1 MVNFKSPAV
10 AEQDFNVVLKHF
22 WHVTHG
28 IFIWE
33 YLTTF
38 GYEWDVIRGRRPY
51 RWTIWIYSL
60 TRAGTLISV
69 WTSLQLVSGYIGLVA
84 ASVLIVFRIVAI
96 WNKNKLIVGITTAVW
111 LANVGVIIQG
121 IVRIRSKWDPLLQSC
136 VVPNTEDNKPNIVL
150 TFISDVIL
158 LVIVLVGLLILRHE
172 SGIVFPLGR
181 LLWNQGII
189 WLAIATIAEAP
200 PVVFIILNLNDS
212 WNLMFQFPSLIAMT
226 IAATRMYHSL
236 SDFFSKSTDILSHGS
251 PQRGH
256 DRPANTRATI
266 QLNPI
271 EVAID
276 VAYER
281 HHITCKD
288 EQLDDNSHKSKVGS
302 DLESAMENRF

>member
-1 MVNFKSPAV
+1 
-10 AEQDFNVVLKHF
+10 
-22 WHVTHG
+22 
-28 IFIWE
+28 
-33 YLTTF
+33 LTP
-38 GYEWDVIRGRRPY
+38 INCQ
-51 RWTIWIYSL
+51 
-60 TRAGTLISV
+60 V

-200 PVVFIILNLNDS
+200 PVVSLTFLLYIFVIIP
-212 WNLMFQFPSLIAMT
+212 M
-226 IAATRMYHSL
+226 
-236 SDFFSKSTDILSHGS
+236 
-251 PQRGH
+251 
-256 DRPANTRATI
+256 
-266 QLNPI
+266 
-271 EVAID
+271 
-276 VAYER
+276 
-281 HHITCKD
+281 
-288 EQLDDNSHKSKVGS
+288 
-302 DLESAMENRF
+302 